1 MDCST
6 SGFPVLHYLSEF
18 AQIHVHWV
26 GDAIQTSNPLSLP
39 SPPALDLSQHQFF
52 FFFSPVSQLFTS
64 GRQSIGTSAS
74 VLEINIQGWFSLGLI
89 GLISLQP
96 RRLSKVFSSTTIQN
110 HHFFSTQLSLIYFQL
125 SHPYMTNG
133 KTITLTM
140 PTFSA
145 KWCFCFLIC
154 CLSLS

>member
-1 MDCST
+1 MLSKHLILCRSLLLLPLI
-6 SGFPVLHYLSEF
+6 FPS
-18 AQIHVHWV
+18 I
-26 GDAIQTSNPLSLP
+26 S
-39 SPPALDLSQHQFF
+39 FF

-145 KWCFCFLIC
+145 K
-154 CLSLS
+154 